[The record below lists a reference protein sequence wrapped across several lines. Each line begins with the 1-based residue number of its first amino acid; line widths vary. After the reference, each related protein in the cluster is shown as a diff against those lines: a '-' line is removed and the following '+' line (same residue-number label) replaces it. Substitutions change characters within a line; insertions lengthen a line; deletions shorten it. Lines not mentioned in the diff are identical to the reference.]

1 MMSTQASKTLIGAF
15 VVGAVALI
23 VVAVIIIGGGRFFE
37 KSIKLVAYFDGSVKG
52 LGVGSK
58 VQLKGVTI
66 GQVSDVRLLFHP
78 KTLKFINRVLIIIE
92 SGTIAGY
99 QEDAG
104 DEKALKEFQSD
115 PAVLIDM
122 LVNRGLRA
130 KLAMES
136 IVTGKL
142 LVAMDFYPDTKVHLR
157 GIEPEYIE
165 IPTVPTDFEKLT
177 KTLEEL
183 PLEDLVYEVRDAVAG
198 IRKLVTSEEL
208 NQSLQALNQTLQRT
222 EQLVAHIDDK
232 VDPLAQRLDATLGH
246 YGTLAQT
253 IDRQVTP
260 MARSITMTAAEAQQ
274 LLQTVDASLGEALQQ
289 ASATLETVQSFAG
302 QDSQFQRELGDTLNE
317 LSGAARA
324 IRRLADYLETH
335 PETLLRG
342 KSRPGGN

>member
-1 MMSTQASKTLIGAF
+1 MSTQASKTLIGAF

-23 VVAVIIIGGGRFFE
+23 VVAVLVFGGGRIFE

-66 GQVSDVRLLFHP
+66 GQVQDVRLLFNP
-78 KTLKFINRVLIIIE
+78 GKLNFINRVLIAIN
-92 SGTIAGY
+92 SQTISSYKDISDDRAMKKFG
-99 QEDAG
+99 
-104 DEKALKEFQSD
+104 SD
-115 PAVLIDM
+115 PAELVDL

-142 LVAMDFYPDTKVHLR
+142 LVALDFYPESKARLR

-165 IPTVPTDFEKLT
+165 IPTVPTDFEKLA

-183 PLEDLVYEVRDAVAG
+183 PLEDLVYEVRDAVTG

-208 NQSLQALNQTLQRT
+208 TQSLQALNQTLQRA

-232 VDPLAQRLDATLGH
+232 VDPLAQRLDTTLGH

-253 IDRQVTP
+253 IDGQVGP
-260 MARSITMTAAEAQQ
+260 MAQSLTMT
-274 LLQTVDASLGEALQQ
+274 
-289 ASATLETVQSFAG
+289 
-302 QDSQFQRELGDTLNE
+302 
-317 LSGAARA
+317 
-324 IRRLADYLETH
+324 
-335 PETLLRG
+335 
-342 KSRPGGN
+342 